1 MPTSEYW
8 GLTPLLVSTA
18 VRATSCFQHAH
29 YDRFF
34 KGSYMRIFLSSALL
48 LGVAGHGVA
57 QTATVTAA
65 DYDRA
70 RGLQARNRALVVDA
84 IESPTWSGNARVL
97 YRKSVVGGNTFM
109 LVDVSNRQAP
119 VKRPA
124 FDHERLASGLSAVA
138 GGRYTSVTLPFS
150 NYTFTNNDQAIT
162 FTADST
168 SYTCSIT
175 EYTCNRSA
183 SGTGAGRGG
192 RGGGGGAPA
201 APDIGEVSPDG
212 KRIAYISNY
221 NVWIRDAGQGLAQ
234 GVALSRD
241 GSEGNPYTRQS
252 LEWAPNSRYLAAY
265 RVRPGYQRM
274 VRYVVSSPPDQ
285 VQPKYF
291 ERFYAKPGD
300 ILDLQQPT
308 LFDVEARKQTNIDNT
323 LFPDPFSLGGLIWR
337 RDSRAF
343 TFEYNQRGHQRYRVI
358 EVNATSGQ
366 ARALIDEE
374 SATFIDYR
382 RASGT
387 LDGGGR
393 VYRNDPD
400 DGKEIIWLSER
411 DGWAH
416 LYLYDGATG
425 TVKNQITKGEFVVRA
440 VQRVDA
446 AKRQIYFSAGGMDPK
461 QDPYFAHFYR
471 INFDGTGLT
480 PLTDAPADHSV
491 SYSPDGELYVDT
503 WSRVD
508 LAPTAQL
515 KQASDGKVLLEL
527 ERADISGLQKA
538 GWRAPEVFT
547 AKGRDGQTDIWGVVV
562 RPSRFD
568 PRRKYPVIEY
578 IYAGPHG
585 SFVPKS
591 FSPHFNM
598 QSIAE
603 LGFIVVQIDGMGTA
617 NRSRKFHDIAWKNI
631 GDAGFPDRILW
642 HKSYA
647 AKNPWYD
654 ISRVGIFGGSA
665 GGQNAMG
672 ALLFHPDFYHVAVA
686 FAGCHDNRM
695 DKVWWNEQWM
705 GYPIGPEYEASSNVV
720 HAHKLQGKL
729 LLVLPELDTNVDPSS
744 TMQVVNALIQANKT
758 FDLLVMPGE
767 EHGGGRR
774 GPSAAYGD
782 RKMWDFFVHNL
793 HGTEPPVWNAVVNA
807 GTTEG
812 ESELFGPSWESIRQS
827 FEKPVPGNPPVR

>member
-1 MPTSEYW
+1 MRHILTSTLCI
-8 GLTPLLVSTA
+8 GLAAPA
-18 VRATSCFQHAH
+18 
-29 YDRFF
+29 
-34 KGSYMRIFLSSALL
+34 
-48 LGVAGHGVA
+48 VA
-57 QTATVTAA
+57 QTVTAA

-70 RGLQARNRALVVDA
+70 RGLQAKNRALVVDA
-84 IESPTWSGNARVL
+84 IESPTWSGNTRLL
-97 YRKSVVGGNTFM
+97 YRKSVTGGNQFM
-109 LVDVSNRQAP
+109 LVDVSNREAP
-119 VKRPA
+119 VKRAA
-124 FDHERLASGLSAVA
+124 FDHERLATGLSAVS
-138 GGRYTSVTLPFS
+138 GGRYTAVTLPFTS
-150 NYTFTNNDQAIT
+150 YGFTNNDQAIT
-162 FTADST
+162 FAVDTAA
-168 SYTCSIT
+168 YTCSLT
-175 EYTCNRSA
+175 DYTCSRA
-183 SGTGAGRGG
+183 AAGTGAGRGG
-192 RGGGGGAPA
+192 RGGGGRGSGAGAVIP
-201 APDIGEVSPDG
+201 PDLASPDG
-212 KRIAYISNY
+212 KRMAYINNH
-221 NVWIRDAGQGLAQ
+221 NVWIRDAGTSPTE

-241 GSEGNPYTRQS
+241 GSEGNPYTRPS
-252 LEWAPNSRYLAAY
+252 LNWAPNSRYLAAY

-285 VQPKYF
+285 VQPKYS

-300 ILDLQQPT
+300 VLDLQQPT
-308 LFDVEARKQTNIDNT
+308 LFDVENRKQTNVDNA
-323 LFPDPFSLGGLIWR
+323 LFPDPFNLSGPQWR
-337 RDSRAF
+337 RDSRGF
-343 TFEYNQRGHQRYRVI
+343 TFEYNQRGHQQYRVI
-358 EVNATSGQ
+358 EVNAITGQ

-374 SATFIDYR
+374 SNTFIDYR
-382 RASGT
+382 RAAGT

-393 VYRNDPD
+393 VYRFDVD
-400 DGKEIIWLSER
+400 DGAELVWLSER

-416 LYLYDGATG
+416 LYLYDGNTG
-425 TVKNQITKGEFVVRA
+425 TVKNQITKGEFVVRT
-440 VQRVDA
+440 VQRVDPV
-446 AKRQIYFSAGGMDPK
+446 KRQVFFSAGGMTPG
-461 QDPYFAHFYR
+461 QDPYFVHFYR

-480 PLTDAPADHSV
+480 PLTEAPADHSIA
-491 SYSPDGELYVDT
+491 YSPDGELYVDT

-508 LAPTAQL
+508 LGPTAQL
-515 KQASDGKVLLEL
+515 RQSSDGKVLMEL
-527 ERADISGLQKA
+527 ERADISALAKA

-603 LGFIVVQIDGMGTA
+603 LGFVVVQIDGMGTA
-617 NRSRKFHDIAWKNI
+617 NRSRKFHDVAWKNI

-642 HKSYA
+642 HKAYA

-654 ISRVGIFGGSA
+654 ITRVGIFGGSA

-672 ALLFHPDFYHVAVA
+672 ALLFHPEFYHVAVA

-744 TMQVVNALIQANKT
+744 TMQVVNALIKANKT

-793 HGTEPPVWNAVVNA
+793 LGAEPPRWNTPVNA
-807 GTTEG
+807 GATEG
-812 ESELFGPSWESIRQS
+812 SGDLFGPGWESIRAG
-827 FEKPVPGNPPVR
+827 FERPVPGDPPPAGSTSR

>member
-1 MPTSEYW
+1 MRNFLTSV
-8 GLTPLLVSTA
+8 LLVA
-18 VRATSCFQHAH
+18 ATTQ
-29 YDRFF
+29 
-34 KGSYMRIFLSSALL
+34 
-48 LGVAGHGVA
+48 VAA
-57 QTATVTAA
+57 QTTTVTAA

-70 RGLQARNRALVVDA
+70 RGLSAKYRPLVIDA
-84 IESPTWSGNARVL
+84 IENPTWAGNSRLL
-97 YRKSVVGGNTFM
+97 YRKSVAGGNTFM
-109 LVDVSNRQAP
+109 LVDVSNREAP
-119 VKRPA
+119 VKRAA
-124 FDHERLASGLSAVA
+124 FDHERLATGLSATT
-138 GGRYTSVTLPFS
+138 GGRYTATTLPFS
-150 NYTFTNNDQAIT
+150 SYTFTNNDQSIA
-162 FTADST
+162 FAVDSAT
-168 SYTCSIT
+168 YTCSIT
-175 EYTCNRSA
+175 EYSCARSA
-183 SGTGAGRGG
+183 AGAVGAGRGG
-192 RGGGGGAPA
+192 RGGGGGAAPA
-201 APDIGEVSPDG
+201 NDIGLASPDG
-212 KRIAYISNY
+212 KRIAYVNNY
-221 NVWIRDAGQGLAQ
+221 NVFIRDAGQSQEQ
-234 GVALSRD
+234 GIARSRD
-241 GSEGNPYTRQS
+241 GSQGNPYTRQS
-252 LEWAPNSRYLAAY
+252 LTWAPNSRYLAAW

-300 ILDLQQPT
+300 VLDLQQPT
-308 LFDVEARKQTNIDNT
+308 LFDVESRKQTNVDNT
-323 LFPDPFSLGGLIWR
+323 LFPDPFNLSALQWR
-337 RDSRAF
+337 RDSRGF
-343 TFEYNQRGHQRYRVI
+343 TFEYNQRGHQRFRVI
-358 EVNATSGQ
+358 EVNATTGN
-366 ARALIDEE
+366 ARTLIDEQ
-374 SATFIDYR
+374 ATTFIDYR

-387 LDGGGR
+387 IDGGGR
-393 VYRNDPD
+393 VYRSDVND
-400 DGKEIIWLSER
+400 GAEIVWLSER

-416 LYLYDGATG
+416 LYLYDGTTG

-440 VQRVDA
+440 VQRVDQA
-446 AKRQIYFSAGGMDPK
+446 NRQVYFSAGGMDPK

-471 INFDGTGLT
+471 VNFDGTRLT

-491 SYSPDGELYVDT
+491 TYSPDGEMYVDVA
-503 WSRVD
+503 SRVD
-508 LAPTAQL
+508 MAPVAQL
-515 KQASDGKVLLEL
+515 RRSSDAKVMLEL
-527 ERADISGLQKA
+527 ERANTTELAKA

-547 AKGRDGQTDIWGVVV
+547 AKGRDGTSDIWGVVV
-562 RPSRFD
+562 RPTRLD

-585 SFVPKS
+585 SFVPKN
-591 FSPHFNM
+591 FSPYYNM

-617 NRSRKFHDIAWKNI
+617 NRNRKFHDVAWKNI

-642 HKSYA
+642 HKAYA

-812 ESELFGPSWESIRQS
+812 GSELFGPSWESIRAG
-827 FEKPVPGNPPVR
+827 FERPVPGDPPVIPPTR

>member
-1 MPTSEYW
+1 MRHILTSTLCI
-8 GLTPLLVSTA
+8 GLAAPA
-18 VRATSCFQHAH
+18 
-29 YDRFF
+29 
-34 KGSYMRIFLSSALL
+34 
-48 LGVAGHGVA
+48 VA
-57 QTATVTAA
+57 QTVTAA

-70 RGLQARNRALVVDA
+70 RGLQAKNRALVVDA
-84 IESPTWSGNARVL
+84 IESPTWSGNTRLL
-97 YRKSVVGGNTFM
+97 YRKSVTGGNQFM
-109 LVDVSNRQAP
+109 LVDVSNREAP
-119 VKRPA
+119 VKRAA
-124 FDHERLASGLSAVA
+124 FDHERLATGLSAVS
-138 GGRYTSVTLPFS
+138 GGRYTAVTLPFTS
-150 NYTFTNNDQAIT
+150 YRFTNDDQAIT
-162 FTADST
+162 FAVDTAAYMCSLTD
-168 SYTCSIT
+168 YTCS
-175 EYTCNRSA
+175 RA
-183 SGTGAGRGG
+183 AAGTGAGRGG
-192 RGGGGGAPA
+192 RGGGGRGSGAGA
-201 APDIGEVSPDG
+201 GIAPDLASPDG
-212 KRIAYISNY
+212 KRVAYINNH
-221 NVWIRDAGQGLAQ
+221 NVWIRDAGTSSTE

-252 LEWAPNSRYLAAY
+252 LNWAPNSRHLAAY

-285 VQPKYF
+285 VQPEYF

-300 ILDLQQPT
+300 VLDLQQPT
-308 LFDVEARKQTNIDNT
+308 LFDVENRKQTNVDNA
-323 LFPDPFSLGGLIWR
+323 LFPDPFNLSGPQWR
-337 RDSRAF
+337 RDSRGF

-358 EVNATSGQ
+358 EVNAITGQ

-374 SATFIDYR
+374 SNTFIDYR
-382 RASGT
+382 RAAGT

-393 VYRNDPD
+393 VYRFDVD
-400 DGKEIIWLSER
+400 DGAEIVWLSER

-416 LYLYDGATG
+416 LYLYDGNTG

-440 VQRVDA
+440 VQRVDSV
-446 AKRQIYFSAGGMDPK
+446 KRQVFFSAGGMTPG

-471 INFDGTGLT
+471 IDFDGTGLT
-480 PLTDAPADHSV
+480 PLTEAPADHSIA
-491 SYSPDGELYVDT
+491 YSPDGELYVDT

-508 LAPTAQL
+508 LGPTAQL
-515 KQASDGKVLLEL
+515 RQSSDGRVLMEL
-527 ERADISGLQKA
+527 ERADISALAKA

-585 SFVPKS
+585 SFVPKR

-603 LGFIVVQIDGMGTA
+603 LGFVVVQIDGMGTA
-617 NRSRKFHDIAWKNI
+617 NRSRKFHDVAWKNI

-642 HKSYA
+642 HKAYA

-672 ALLFHPDFYHVAVA
+672 ALLFHPEFYHVAVA

-744 TMQVVNALIQANKT
+744 TMQVVNALIKANKT

-793 HGTEPPVWNAVVNA
+793 LGAEPPRWNTPVNA
-807 GTTEG
+807 GATEG
-812 ESELFGPSWESIRQS
+812 SGDPFGPGWESIRAG
-827 FEKPVPGNPPVR
+827 FDRPVPGDPPPAGSTSR

>member
-1 MPTSEYW
+1 MRMIVTST
-8 GLTPLLVSTA
+8 LCLAFTTA
-18 VRATSCFQHAH
+18 AYGQN
-29 YDRFF
+29 
-34 KGSYMRIFLSSALL
+34 
-48 LGVAGHGVA
+48 VA
-57 QTATVTAA
+57 VTAA

-70 RGLQARNRALVVDA
+70 RGLQAKNRGLVVDA
-84 IESPTWSGNARVL
+84 IESPTWSGNTRLL
-97 YRKSVVGGNTFM
+97 YRKSVAGGNTFM

-119 VKRPA
+119 VKRSA
-124 FDHERLASGLSAVA
+124 FDHDRLATALGAVT
-138 GGRYTSVTLPFS
+138 GRQFTAVTLPFNS
-150 NYTFTNNDQAIT
+150 YTFTSNDQAIT
-162 FTADST
+162 FTVDTA
-168 SYTCSIT
+168 SYTCTLT
-175 EYTCNRSA
+175 EYTCARA
-183 SGTGAGRGG
+183 ATGSGTGRGG
-192 RGGGGGAPA
+192 RGGGGGGGGGAGNA
-201 APDIGEVSPDG
+201 ANDGGVPSPDG
-212 KRIAYISNY
+212 KRIAWINNY
-221 NVWIRDAGQGLAQ
+221 NVWVRDAGTDPGS
-234 GVALSRD
+234 GIALSRD
-241 GSEGNPYTRQS
+241 GSEGNAYTRQS
-252 LEWAPNSRYLAAY
+252 INWAPNSRYLAAW

-300 ILDLQQPT
+300 VLDLQQPA
-308 LFDVEARKQTNIDNT
+308 LFDVDNRKQTNIDNA
-323 LFPDPFSLGGLIWR
+323 LFPDPFNLGGLNWR

-358 EVNATSGQ
+358 EVNAVTGQ
-366 ARALIDEE
+366 PRALIDEE

-393 VYRNDPD
+393 VYRSDPA
-400 DGKEIIWLSER
+400 DGAEIVWLSER

-425 TVKNQITKGEFVVRA
+425 KVKNQITRGEFVVRA
-440 VQRVDA
+440 VQRVDTV
-446 AKRQIYFSAGGMDPK
+446 KRQIYFSAGGMDPK

-480 PLTDAPADHSV
+480 PLTDAPADHLV

-508 LAPTAQL
+508 LAPVAQL
-515 KQASDGKVLLEL
+515 RQASDGKVLLEL
-527 ERADISGLQKA
+527 ERADLSALAKS

-547 AKGRDGQTDIWGVVV
+547 AKGRDGTSDIWGVVV

-603 LGFIVVQIDGMGTA
+603 LGFVVVQIDGMGTA
-617 NRSRKFHDIAWKNI
+617 NRSRKFHDVAWKNI

-642 HKSYA
+642 HKAYA

-672 ALLFHPDFYHVAVA
+672 ALLFHPEFYHVAVA

-744 TMQVVNALIQANKT
+744 TMQVVNALIKANKT

-793 HGTEPPVWNAVVNA
+793 LGTEPPQWNAAVTA

-812 ESELFGPSWESIRQS
+812 DDSLFGPSWESIRAG
-827 FEKPVPGNPPVR
+827 FERPAWIGEPPFIPPQR

>member
-1 MPTSEYW
+1 
-8 GLTPLLVSTA
+8 
-18 VRATSCFQHAH
+18 
-29 YDRFF
+29 
-34 KGSYMRIFLSSALL
+34 MRKILSSILL
-48 LGVAGHGVA
+48 LGVATQAVA
-57 QTATVTAA
+57 QTTAVTAA

-70 RGLQARNRALVVDA
+70 RGLAAKYRPLVTDA
-84 IESPTWSGNARVL
+84 IESPTWSGNSRVL
-97 YRKSVVGGNTFM
+97 YRKSVTGGNTFM
-109 LVDVSNRQAP
+109 LVDVTNREAP
-119 VKRPA
+119 VKRTA
-124 FDHERLASGLSAVA
+124 FDHDRLATAIGAVT
-138 GGRYTSVTLPFS
+138 GGRYTGITLPFNS
-150 NYTFTNNDQAIT
+150 YVFANNEQAIT
-162 FTADST
+162 FAVDSL

-175 EYTCNRSA
+175 AYTCARA
-183 SGTGAGRGG
+183 AAGAGAGRGG
-192 RGGGGGAPA
+192 RGGGGGGGAPTT
-201 APDIGEVSPDG
+201 PDIGLASPDG
-212 KRIAYISNY
+212 KRIAYINNH
-221 NVWIRDAGQGLAQ
+221 NVFIRDAGQSADQ
-234 GVALSRD
+234 GIALSRD

-252 LEWAPNSRYLAAY
+252 LTWAPNSRYLAAW

-300 ILDLQQPT
+300 VLDLQQPT
-308 LFDVEARKQTNIDNT
+308 LFDVESRKQTNVDNT
-323 LFPDPFSLGGLIWR
+323 LFPDPYNLSALQWR
-337 RDSRAF
+337 RDSRGF
-343 TFEYNQRGHQRYRVI
+343 TFEYNQRGHQRFRVI
-358 EVNATSGQ
+358 EVNSTTGN
-366 ARALIDEE
+366 ARSLIDEQ
-374 SATFIDYR
+374 ATTFIDYR
-382 RASGT
+382 RAAGT

-393 VYRNDPD
+393 IYRSDVND
-400 DGKEIIWLSER
+400 GAEIVWLSER

-416 LYLYDGATG
+416 LYLYDGTTG

-440 VQRVDA
+440 VQRVDQA
-446 AKRQIYFSAGGMDPK
+446 NRQVYFSAGGMDPK

-471 INFDGTGLT
+471 VNFDGTGLT
-480 PLTDAPADHSV
+480 PLTEAPADHSV
-491 SYSPDGELYVDT
+491 TYSPDGELYVDT

-508 LAPTAQL
+508 LAPIAQL
-515 KQASDGKVLLEL
+515 RRASDGKVLLEL
-527 ERADISGLQKA
+527 ERANTTELAKA

-547 AKGRDGQTDIWGVVV
+547 AKGRDGTSDIWGVVV
-562 RPSRFD
+562 RPTRLD

-585 SFVPKS
+585 SFVPKN
-591 FSPHFNM
+591 FSPYYNM

-617 NRSRKFHDIAWKNI
+617 NRSRKFHDVAWKNI

-642 HKSYA
+642 HKAYA

-705 GYPIGPEYEASSNVV
+705 GFPIGPEYEASSNVV
-720 HAHKLQGKL
+720 HAHKLQGRL

-744 TMQVVNALIQANKT
+744 TMQVVNALIKANKT

-793 HGTEPPVWNAVVNA
+793 LGAEPPQWNAAAVA
-807 GTTEG
+807 GATEG
-812 ESELFGPSWESIRQS
+812 GSDMFGPSWESIRQS
-827 FEKPVPGNPPVR
+827 FEKPVPGDKPPRR

>member
-1 MPTSEYW
+1 
-8 GLTPLLVSTA
+8 
-18 VRATSCFQHAH
+18 
-29 YDRFF
+29 
-34 KGSYMRIFLSSALL
+34 MRIFLTSALL

-57 QTATVTAA
+57 QIATVTAG

-70 RGLQARNRALVVDA
+70 RGLQARNRALVIDA
-84 IESPTWSGNARVL
+84 IESPTWSGNARLL
-97 YRKSVVGGNTFM
+97 YRKSVAGGNTFM

-124 FDHERLASGLSAVA
+124 FDHERLAAGLSAVT
-138 GGRYTSVTLPFS
+138 GGRYTAVTLPFS
-150 NYTFTNNDQAIT
+150 NYAFTNDQAIT
-162 FTADST
+162 FTADSA
-168 SYTCSIT
+168 SYTCSLT
-175 EYTCNRSA
+175 EYTCSRSA
-183 SGTGAGRGG
+183 AGTGAGRGG
-192 RGGGGGAPA
+192 RGGAGGPPVA
-201 APDIGEVSPDG
+201 ADAGEVSPDG
-212 KRIAYISNY
+212 KRIAYISNH

-300 ILDLQQPT
+300 VLDLQQPT
-308 LFDVEARKQTNIDNT
+308 LFDVEARRQTNVDNT
-323 LFPDPFSLGGLIWR
+323 LFPDPFNLGGLTWR

-366 ARALIDEE
+366 ARALVDEE

-425 TVKNQITKGEFVVRA
+425 MVKNQITKGEFVVRA

-471 INFDGTGLT
+471 VNFDGTGLT
-480 PLTDAPADHSV
+480 PLTEAPADHSV

-503 WSRVD
+503 WSRLD
-508 LAPTAQL
+508 LAPVAQL
-515 KQASDGKVLLEL
+515 KQSSDGKVLLEL
-527 ERADISGLQKA
+527 ERADVSGLQKA

-547 AKGRDGQTDIWGVVV
+547 ARGRDGQSDIWGVIV

-603 LGFIVVQIDGMGTA
+603 LGFVVVQIDGMGTA

-642 HKSYA
+642 HKAYA

-793 HGTEPPVWNAVVNA
+793 HGTEPPVWNAAVNA
-807 GTTEG
+807 GATEG
-812 ESELFGPSWESIRQS
+812 GSELFGPSWESIRAS
-827 FEKPVPGNPPVR
+827 FERPVPGDPPVVPPIR

>member
-1 MPTSEYW
+1 
-8 GLTPLLVSTA
+8 
-18 VRATSCFQHAH
+18 
-29 YDRFF
+29 
-34 KGSYMRIFLSSALL
+34 MRKILSSILL
-48 LGVAGHGVA
+48 LGVATQAVA
-57 QTATVTAA
+57 QTTAVTAA

-70 RGLQARNRALVVDA
+70 RGLAAKYRPLVTDA
-84 IESPTWSGNARVL
+84 IESPTWSGNSRVL
-97 YRKSVVGGNTFM
+97 YRKSVTGGNTFM
-109 LVDVSNRQAP
+109 LVDVTNREAP
-119 VKRPA
+119 VKRTA
-124 FDHERLASGLSAVA
+124 FDHDRLATAIGAVT
-138 GGRYTSVTLPFS
+138 GGRYTGITLPFNS
-150 NYTFTNNDQAIT
+150 YVFANNEQAIT
-162 FTADST
+162 FAVDSL

-175 EYTCNRSA
+175 AYTCARA
-183 SGTGAGRGG
+183 AAGAGAGRGG
-192 RGGGGGAPA
+192 RGGGGGGGAPTT
-201 APDIGEVSPDG
+201 PDIGLASPDG
-212 KRIAYISNY
+212 KRIAYINNH
-221 NVWIRDAGQGLAQ
+221 NVFIRDAGQSADQ

-241 GSEGNPYTRQS
+241 GSEGNPFTRQS
-252 LEWAPNSRYLAAY
+252 LTWAPNSRYLAAW

-300 ILDLQQPT
+300 VLDLQQPT
-308 LFDVEARKQTNIDNT
+308 LFDVESRKQTNVDNT
-323 LFPDPFSLGGLIWR
+323 LFPDPYNLSALQWR
-337 RDSRAF
+337 RDSRGF
-343 TFEYNQRGHQRYRVI
+343 TFEYNQRGHQRFRVI
-358 EVNATSGQ
+358 EVNSTTGN
-366 ARALIDEE
+366 ARSLIDEQ
-374 SATFIDYR
+374 ATTFIDYR
-382 RASGT
+382 RAAGT

-393 VYRNDPD
+393 IYRSDVND
-400 DGKEIIWLSER
+400 GAEIVWLSER

-416 LYLYDGATG
+416 LYLYDGTTG

-440 VQRVDA
+440 VQRVDQA
-446 AKRQIYFSAGGMDPK
+446 NRQVYFSAGGMDPK

-471 INFDGTGLT
+471 VNFDGTGLT
-480 PLTDAPADHSV
+480 PLTEAPADHSV
-491 SYSPDGELYVDT
+491 TYSPDGELYVDT

-508 LAPTAQL
+508 LAPIAQL
-515 KQASDGKVLLEL
+515 RRASDGKVLLEL
-527 ERADISGLQKA
+527 ERANTTELAKA

-547 AKGRDGQTDIWGVVV
+547 AKGRDGTSDIWGVVV
-562 RPSRFD
+562 RPTRLD

-585 SFVPKS
+585 SFVPKN
-591 FSPHFNM
+591 FSPYYNM

-617 NRSRKFHDIAWKNI
+617 NRSRKFHDVAWKNI

-642 HKSYA
+642 HKAYA

-705 GYPIGPEYEASSNVV
+705 GFPIGPEYEASSNVV
-720 HAHKLQGKL
+720 HAHKLQGRL

-744 TMQVVNALIQANKT
+744 TMQVVNALIKANKT

-793 HGTEPPVWNAVVNA
+793 HGIEPPKWNVPVNA
-807 GTTEG
+807 NASEG
-812 ESELFGPSWESIRQS
+812 DGLFGPSWESIRLG
-827 FEKPVPGNPPVR
+827 FDRTPPSASPSNEYQY

>member
-1 MPTSEYW
+1 MRHFLTSI
-8 GLTPLLVSTA
+8 LCLAVATA
-18 VRATSCFQHAH
+18 AYAQN
-29 YDRFF
+29 
-34 KGSYMRIFLSSALL
+34 
-48 LGVAGHGVA
+48 VA
-57 QTATVTAA
+57 VTAA

-70 RGLQARNRALVVDA
+70 RGLQAKNRGLVVDA
-84 IESPTWSGNARVL
+84 IESPTWSGNARLL
-97 YRKSVVGGNTFM
+97 YRKSVAGGNTFM
-109 LVDVSNRQAP
+109 LVDVGNRQAP
-119 VKRPA
+119 VKRSA
-124 FDHERLASGLSAVA
+124 FDHDRLATALGAVT
-138 GGRYTSVTLPFS
+138 GRRYTAVTLPFTF
-150 NYTFTNNDQAIT
+150 YTFANNDQAIT
-162 FTADST
+162 FNVDTT
-168 SYTCSIT
+168 TYTCTLADYS
-175 EYTCNRSA
+175 CARA
-183 SGTGAGRGG
+183 AAGSGTGRGG
-192 RGGGGGAPA
+192 RGGGGGAGGGRGGAGNA
-201 APDIGEVSPDG
+201 ANDGGVTSPDG
-212 KRIAYISNY
+212 KRIAWISNY
-221 NVWIRDAGQGLAQ
+221 NVWVRDAGTDPRT

-241 GSEGNPYTRQS
+241 GSEGNAYTRQS
-252 LEWAPNSRYLAAY
+252 LNWAPNSRYLAAY

-300 ILDLQQPT
+300 VLDLQQPT
-308 LFDVEARKQTNIDNT
+308 LFDVDNRKQTNIDNA
-323 LFPDPFSLGGLIWR
+323 LFPDPFNLGGLNWR

-358 EVNATSGQ
+358 EVNAVTGQ
-366 ARALIDEE
+366 PRALIDEE

-393 VYRNDPD
+393 VYRSDPD
-400 DGKEIIWLSER
+400 DGAEIVWLSER

-416 LYLYDGATG
+416 LYLYDGTTG
-425 TVKNQITKGEFVVRA
+425 QVKNQITKGEFVVRA
-440 VQRVDA
+440 VQRVDPV
-446 AKRQIYFSAGGMDPK
+446 KRQIFFSAGGMDPK

-508 LAPTAQL
+508 LAPVAQL
-515 KQASDGKVLLEL
+515 RQASDGKVLLEL
-527 ERADISGLQKA
+527 ERADLTALAKS

-547 AKGRDGQTDIWGVVV
+547 AKGRDGATDIWGVVV

-585 SFVPKS
+585 SFVPKR

-603 LGFIVVQIDGMGTA
+603 LGFVVVQIDGMGTA
-617 NRSRKFHDIAWKNI
+617 NRSRKFHDVAWKNI

-642 HKSYA
+642 HKAYA

-672 ALLFHPDFYHVAVA
+672 ALLFHPEFYHVAVA

-744 TMQVVNALIQANKT
+744 TMQVVNALIKANKT

-793 HGTEPPVWNAVVNA
+793 LGAEPPQWNAAVSA
-807 GTTEG
+807 DTEG
-812 ESELFGPSWESIRQS
+812 DDGLFGPSWESIRAG
-827 FEKPVPGNPPVR
+827 FERPASIGEPPFTPRRR

>member
-1 MPTSEYW
+1 MRNLLTSTLCL
-8 GLTPLLVSTA
+8 GLVVPA
-18 VRATSCFQHAH
+18 A
-29 YDRFF
+29 
-34 KGSYMRIFLSSALL
+34 
-48 LGVAGHGVA
+48 A
-57 QTATVTAA
+57 QTVTAA

-70 RGLQARNRALVVDA
+70 RGLQAKSRALVVDA
-84 IESPTWSGNARVL
+84 IESPTWAGNARL
-97 YRKSVVGGNTFM
+97 IYRKSVVGGNSFM
-109 LVDVSNRQAP
+109 LVDVTNRDAP
-119 VKRPA
+119 VKRSA
-124 FDHERLASGLSAVA
+124 FDHERLATGLATVT
-138 GGRYTSVTLPFS
+138 GDRYTAVTLPFS
-150 NYTFTNNDQAIT
+150 SFTFTNNDQAIA
-162 FTADST
+162 FTVDSA
-168 SYTCSIT
+168 SFTCSIT
-175 EYTCNRSA
+175 EYTCSRTA
-183 SGTGAGRGG
+183 AGAAGGRGG
-192 RGGGGGAPA
+192 RGGGGALGGTAGVSDA
-201 APDIGEVSPDG
+201 GLTSPDG
-212 KRIAYISNY
+212 KRIAYINNY
-221 NVWIRDAGQGLAQ
+221 NVWVRDAGMRASEGT
-234 GVALSRD
+234 ALSRD

-252 LEWAPNSRYLAAY
+252 LTWAPNSRYLAAW

-300 ILDLQQPT
+300 VLDLQQPA
-308 LFDVEARKQTNIDNT
+308 LFDVESGRQTNVDNA
-323 LFPDPFSLGGLIWR
+323 LFPDPFNLTGLQWR

-358 EVNATSGQ
+358 EVNATTGE
-366 ARALIDEE
+366 ARALIDEQ
-374 SATFIDYR
+374 SNTFIDYR
-382 RASGT
+382 RAAGT

-393 VYRNDPD
+393 VYRFDVND
-400 DGKEIIWLSER
+400 GAEIVWLSER

-425 TVKNQITKGEFVVRA
+425 TVKNQITKGEFVVRT
-440 VQRVDA
+440 VQRVDQA
-446 AKRQIYFSAGGMDPK
+446 RRQVYFSAGGMDPK

-471 INFDGTGLT
+471 VNFDGTGLT
-480 PLTDAPADHSV
+480 PLTEAPADHSV
-491 SYSPDGELYVDT
+491 VYSPDGELYVDT

-515 KQASDGKVLLEL
+515 RRTSDGKALLQL
-527 ERADISGLQKA
+527 EHADISALVKS

-547 AKGRDGQTDIWGVVV
+547 AKGRDGTTDIWGVVV

-591 FSPHFNM
+591 FSPYYNM

-603 LGFIVVQIDGMGTA
+603 LGFVVVQIDGMGTA
-617 NRSRKFHDIAWKNI
+617 NRSRKFHDVAWKNI

-642 HKSYA
+642 HKAYA

-654 ISRVGIFGGSA
+654 ITRVGIFGGSA

-672 ALLFHPDFYHVAVA
+672 ALLFHPKFYHVAVS

-720 HAHKLQGKL
+720 HAGKLQGKL
-729 LLVLPELDTNVDPSS
+729 LLVFGELDTNVDPSS
-744 TMQVVNALIQANKT
+744 TMQVVNALIKANKT
-758 FDLLVMPGE
+758 FDLLMMPGE
-767 EHGGGRR
+767 EHGAGRR

-782 RKMWDFFVHNL
+782 RKMWDFFIHNL
-793 HGTEPPVWNAVVNA
+793 LGAEPPQWNATVNA
-807 GTTEG
+807 NASEG
-812 ESELFGPSWESIRQS
+812 SDELFGPSWETIRAG
-827 FEKPVPGNPPVR
+827 FERRP

>member
-1 MPTSEYW
+1 
-8 GLTPLLVSTA
+8 
-18 VRATSCFQHAH
+18 
-29 YDRFF
+29 
-34 KGSYMRIFLSSALL
+34 MRKILSSILL
-48 LGVAGHGVA
+48 LGVATPAVA
-57 QTATVTAA
+57 QTAAVTAA

-70 RGLQARNRALVVDA
+70 RGLAARYRSLVTDA
-84 IESPTWSGNARVL
+84 IESPTWSGNSRVL
-97 YRKSVVGGNTFM
+97 YRKSVTGGNTFM
-109 LVDVSNRQAP
+109 LVDVTNREAP
-119 VKRPA
+119 VKRTA
-124 FDHERLASGLSAVA
+124 FDHDRLATALGAVT
-138 GGRYTSVTLPFS
+138 GGRYTGITLPFNS
-150 NYTFTNNDQAIT
+150 YAFANNDQVIT
-162 FTADST
+162 FAVDSL

-175 EYTCNRSA
+175 AYTCARA
-183 SGTGAGRGG
+183 AAGAGAGRGG
-192 RGGGGGAPA
+192 RGGGGGGGAPTT
-201 APDIGEVSPDG
+201 PDIGLASPDA
-212 KRIAYISNY
+212 KRIAYINNH
-221 NVWIRDAGQGLAQ
+221 NVFIRDAGQSADQ
-234 GVALSRD
+234 GIALSRD

-252 LEWAPNSRYLAAY
+252 LTWAPNSRYLAAW

-300 ILDLQQPT
+300 VLDLQQPT
-308 LFDVEARKQTNIDNT
+308 LFDVESRKQTNVDNT
-323 LFPDPFSLGGLIWR
+323 LFPDPYNLSALQWR
-337 RDSRAF
+337 RDSRGF
-343 TFEYNQRGHQRYRVI
+343 TFEYNQRGHQRFRVI
-358 EVNATSGQ
+358 EVNATTGN
-366 ARALIDEE
+366 ARSLIDEQ
-374 SATFIDYR
+374 ATTFIDYR
-382 RASGT
+382 RAAGT

-393 VYRNDPD
+393 IYRSDVND
-400 DGKEIIWLSER
+400 GAEIVWLSER

-416 LYLYDGATG
+416 LYLYDGTTG

-440 VQRVDA
+440 VQRVDQA
-446 AKRQIYFSAGGMDPK
+446 NRQVYFSAGGMDPK

-471 INFDGTGLT
+471 VNFDGTGLA
-480 PLTDAPADHSV
+480 PLTEAPADHSV
-491 SYSPDGELYVDT
+491 TYSPDGELYVDT

-508 LAPTAQL
+508 LAPIAQL
-515 KQASDGKVLLEL
+515 RRASDGKVLLEL
-527 ERADISGLQKA
+527 ERANTTELAKA

-547 AKGRDGQTDIWGVVV
+547 AKGRDGTSDIWGVVV
-562 RPSRFD
+562 RPTRLD

-585 SFVPKS
+585 SFVPKN
-591 FSPHFNM
+591 FSPYYNM

-617 NRSRKFHDIAWKNI
+617 NRSRKFHDVAWKNI

-642 HKSYA
+642 HKAYA

-705 GYPIGPEYEASSNVV
+705 GFPIGPEYEASSNVV
-720 HAHKLQGKL
+720 HAHKLQGRL

-744 TMQVVNALIQANKT
+744 TMQVVNALIKANKT

-793 HGTEPPVWNAVVNA
+793 MGAEPPQWNASVNA
-807 GTTEG
+807 GATEG
-812 ESELFGPSWESIRQS
+812 GESTFGPSWESIRKS
-827 FEKPVPGNPPVR
+827 FERMPPEEESADS